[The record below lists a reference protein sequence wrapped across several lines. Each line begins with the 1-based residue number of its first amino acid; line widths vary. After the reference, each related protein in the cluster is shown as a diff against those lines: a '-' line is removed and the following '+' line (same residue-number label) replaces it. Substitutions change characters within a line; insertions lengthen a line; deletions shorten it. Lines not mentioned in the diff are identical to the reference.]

1 MHREFSAGVH
11 QRVQLSL
18 IFFLFGKW
26 FACRSA
32 SGVFLCAV
40 CLSVSFVRVIYPLVG
55 YLRCI
60 LCGGVS
66 RRVVSRLCVDGRC
79 LCLCFLGIV
88 TTFLQ
93 APLVLTG
100 LRVLWVDLAP
110 RARNKHLLSIILG
123 FSSHMCLA
131 MLCVFVCN
139 CKCDRWPK
147 GCLDRALSLTH
158 CRCSTPMHG
167 RLRVRSQPEPILILS
182 SHLRCHL
189 LCSLFCQSTSSSC
202 TSPCVQG
209 RLVPLDRLDRR
220 EASDRREKSAVE
232 IH

>member
-1 MHREFSAGVH
+1 MLPVVYVFLLVQGFLSCFCICFSGPLALYGSIVCSVVDAWVPGTQSFQRLMMHREFSAGVH

-123 FSSHMCLA
+123 FSSATCHTY
-131 MLCVFVCN
+131 N
-139 CKCDRWPK
+139 CTQKHK
-147 GCLDRALSLTH
+147 A
-158 CRCSTPMHG
+158 
-167 RLRVRSQPEPILILS
+167 
-182 SHLRCHL
+182 
-189 LCSLFCQSTSSSC
+189 
-202 TSPCVQG
+202 
-209 RLVPLDRLDRR
+209 
-220 EASDRREKSAVE
+220 
-232 IH
+232 